1 MDKMTVQALCARFQI
16 KPSHTLGQNFL
27 TDSRV
32 IEQIIKAADISKDDL
47 VLEIGPGLGALTH
60 DLARQAGRVIAIELD
75 RSLIIPLQDIL
86 AEFTDT
92 CQVIQGDALQADF
105 AALTVEW
112 PEKIKVIANL
122 PYYITT
128 PLIEKVLREL
138 PGSHQLIF
146 MLQKEAVERLLA
158 SPGTKSYSPL
168 AILAAS
174 FGQAKKIADVP
185 AASFYPQ
192 PHVDSCVVS
201 LDATGQLPIV
211 NWSEYNRFLNACFG
225 QRRKTLAN
233 SLRIAGYPA
242 NSLQKLPGIL
252 RTIGAPD
259 DVRAEK
265 LDKNQFFNLFQQI
278 KQQQK

>member
-1 MDKMTVQALCARFQI
+1 MDKKAVQDLCARFQI

-27 TDSRV
+27 VDSRV
-32 IEQIIKAADISKDDL
+32 IDQIIKAADIHDDDL
-47 VLEIGPGLGALTH
+47 VIEIGPGLGALTH
-60 DLARQAGRVIAIELD
+60 DLARKAGRVIALELD
-75 RSLIIPLQDIL
+75 RSLIVPLQELL
-86 AEFTDT
+86 AEYSET
-92 CQVIQGDALQADF
+92 CRVIQGDALQADF
-105 AALTVEW
+105 AALTAEW
-112 PEKIKVIANL
+112 PASVKVMANL

-138 PGSHQLIF
+138 PGSRQLIF

-168 AILAAS
+168 AVLAAS
-174 FGQAKKIADVP
+174 FGQAKKITDVP

-192 PHVDSCVVS
+192 PHIDSSVVR

-242 NSLQKLPGIL
+242 AILQKLPGIL
-252 RTIGAPD
+252 QTLGAAD

-278 KQQQK
+278 KQLQK